1 MHRLLVAVLAV
12 LLFVVPCVA
21 SDRSETVYSGGKETY
36 DPAVPGPVF
45 DGGRDILWDNGPL
58 ESQPGLSVLK
68 TALGMTT
75 YGYGHHVTGG
85 YRITDEFVIPAGAT
99 WEISEITFFAY
110 QTGSPTSPSTFTA
123 VFVEIWDGSPDNP
136 ASNIVWGDISVNTL
150 AASAWTG
157 LYRVVDYDL
166 TGTSRPI
173 MANTCSIGTTLTAGD
188 YWLVWK
194 SDGTGA
200 SGPWAPPITYPDVI
214 GTGNGM
220 QYTESSGTWAPT
232 IDVEPQGFPFIIEG
246 THPTP
251 VEEATWSSVKAMF
264 R

>member
-21 SDRSETVYSGGKETY
+21 SDRYETVNSGGKETY

-45 DGGRDILWDNGPL
+45 DGGRDILWDNGPF

-68 TALGMTT
+68 TALGMSIYGFGHQTT
-75 YGYGHHVTGG
+75 AGNM
-85 YRITDEFVIPAGAT
+85 ISDDFVIPAGAT
-99 WEISEITFFAY
+99 WEIQDITFFAY
-110 QTGSPTSPSTFTA
+110 QTGSPTNPSTMTA
-123 VFVEIWDGSPDNP
+123 VYVEIYDGPPDSPM
-136 ASNIVWGDISVNTL
+136 SNLVWGDISVNTMT
-150 AASAWTG
+150 ASAWSG
-157 LYRVVDYDL
+157 VYRVLDTDL
-166 TGTSRPI
+166 TGTSRAI
-173 MANTCSIGTTLTAGD
+173 MANTCYIGTTLTAGG
-188 YWLVWK
+188 YWIVWH
-194 SDGTGA
+194 SDGSLS

-214 GTGNGM
+214 GTGNALQFTPAGL
-220 QYTESSGTWAPT
+220 WAPVM
-232 IDVEPQGFPFIIEG
+232 DVEPQGFPFIIEG